1 MNICNLKH
9 VYTDL
14 QLNYDD
20 TRLNEI
26 TNGRHFEFRRKY
38 KNLKQNYEGA
48 KLNKITNGGHFETE
62 IVG

>member
-26 TNGRHFEFRRKY
+26 TNGRHFEFRRK
-38 KNLKQNYEGA
+38 KIKFKT
-48 KLNKITNGGHFETE
+48 KL
-62 IVG
+62 